1 MSNFEV
7 MVFLHHNAFYFI
19 LSCFAVVSYN
29 PDFFFLIRDK
39 NGVDPYVRVAE
50 EKLGGVEVGE
60 ILMRIHYMVIYF

>member
-1 MSNFEV
+1 M
-7 MVFLHHNAFYFI
+7 HFI
-19 LSCFAVVSYN
+19 LFCHVLLLFLTILI
-29 PDFFFLIRDK
+29 FFLIRDK